1 MCTQSLGRS
10 VQQVN
15 LLKSDREKEPERAEE
30 VFKEECE
37 QAMAKISALFDDK
50 WPLVLSVIKTIAS
63 DESGKIGPRVFDVF
77 MMEFQLDSKSI
88 GALIESVYTHA
99 HTWVP

>member
-1 MCTQSLGRS
+1 M
-10 VQQVN
+10 N
-15 LLKSDREKEPERAEE
+15 LLKGDREKESERAEE

-37 QAMAKISALFDDK
+37 QAMAKISALFDNK

-77 MMEFQLDSKSI
+77 MMEFQLDPHSI
-88 GALIESVYTHA
+88 GA
-99 HTWVP
+99 P